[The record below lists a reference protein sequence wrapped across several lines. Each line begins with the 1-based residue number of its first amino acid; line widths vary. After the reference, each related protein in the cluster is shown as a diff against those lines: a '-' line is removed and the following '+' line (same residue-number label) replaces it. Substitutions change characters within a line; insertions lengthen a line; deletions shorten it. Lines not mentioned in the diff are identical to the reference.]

1 MVKNIFVIG
10 DKYVTTIT
18 SPKIALAIIESHPS
32 TKSLCSGL
40 KGIINQVKAY
50 YEAEKDRIKSE
61 GKQFLG
67 IHFSSSLFDDA
78 TDNIF
83 YLVHVGEVQNG
94 GDFYAEVRFVHNA
107 TQLFTG
113 LKVTPADVQ
122 EVDTT
127 SGKYSFAC
135 INNITFP
142 RHLSHLLYQALDKLA
157 IEMMAPDFKTLANVA
172 ILETTH
178 DTFR

>member
-1 MVKNIFVIG
+1 MVKDIFFIG
-10 DKYVTTIT
+10 DRFVTIT

-32 TKSLCSGL
+32 VPALCAGL
-40 KGIINQVKAY
+40 KGIIAQVKTYA
-50 YEAEKDRIKSE
+50 EAEKARIESE

-83 YLVHVGEVQNG
+83 YQVHVGEVQLE

-113 LKVTPADVQ
+113 LTVSPADVQ
-122 EVDTT
+122 AVGTT
-127 SGKYSFAC
+127 SGEYSFAC
-135 INNITFP
+135 LNNITFP
-142 RHLSHLLYQALDKLA
+142 RYLSHLLYQALDKLKG
-157 IEMMAPDFKTLANVA
+157 EMTVSDFKTLPNVA

-178 DTFR
+178 NTFR